1 MKKKYFINANIIDP
15 HNSLNEMGGLIID
28 ENGKIEAI
36 GKKVNTNNIPTRE
49 KIINLNGK
57 YIFPG
62 LVDMRVFVGEPG
74 YEYKENFRTLSEA
87 ALSGGVTSVVT
98 MPNTNPV
105 IDNVSIVDFLR
116 LRGKDKSKINIFPTA
131 ALTIGTVGENM
142 TEFGLLQSKGII
154 GFTDGVKTIQNPRI
168 MNRIMNSASDLKSLI
183 IQHAED
189 AELSKD
195 GMINDGIIATKLGLQ
210 GIPISAELLIIERDL
225 TLLEYNNCRYHIS
238 QISSANSVDIIRER
252 KSKIDFSCGVSI
264 NNLSLNE
271 NDIGDFK
278 TFLKLSPPLRTETDR
293 NALVQGLNDETIE
306 ILVNQSLLQAE
317 MGCDVLAPSDMM
329 DGRIGKIRKALD
341 KNKYQSVQI
350 LSYAAKYASSFY
362 GPFRDAVG
370 SKGAL
375 KGDKKTYQM
384 DYRNSDESLREV
396 ALDIK
401 EGADMVMVKPGM
413 PYLDIIRSIKDKF
426 KLPVL
431 AYQVSGEYSLIEN
444 AIRKKMINKDAVY
457 ESLVAFKRAGANAI
471 VSYYAD
477 RLDKII

>member
-15 HNSLNEMGGLIID
+15 HNSLNEIGGIIIG
-28 ENGKIEAI
+28 ENGKIEAV
-36 GKKVNTNNIPTRE
+36 GKKVNTNNIPSRE
-49 KIINLNGK
+49 KIIDLKGK

-62 LVDMRVFVGEPG
+62 IVDMRVFVGEPG

-105 IDNVSIVDFLR
+105 IDNVSIVDFLKR
-116 LRGKDKSKINIFPTA
+116 RGRDKSKINIYPTA
-131 ALTIGTVGENM
+131 ALTVKAEGENM

-225 TLLEYNNCRYHIS
+225 TLLEYNNCRYHIA

-252 KSKIDFSCGVSI
+252 KNKVNFSCGVSI

-293 NALVQGLNDETIE
+293 NALVQGLNDKTIDVIVSDHKPEDEENKRLTFAQAETGASGIETLLPLSLELYHNGSVDLETIIKALTSKPAE
-306 ILVNQSLLQAE
+306 IL
-317 MGCDVLAPSDMM
+317 
-329 DGRIGKIRKALD
+329 KINKGNLSTGNDADFCIVDINKPWVVRKEKLISKS
-341 KNKYQSVQI
+341 KNTPI
-350 LSYAAKYASSFY
+350 E
-362 GPFRDAVG
+362 
-370 SKGAL
+370 
-375 KGDKKTYQM
+375 DKKLQGKVISTFV
-384 DYRNSDESLREV
+384 NGEEL
-396 ALDIK
+396 
-401 EGADMVMVKPGM
+401 
-413 PYLDIIRSIKDKF
+413 F
-426 KLPVL
+426 K
-431 AYQVSGEYSLIEN
+431 SE
-444 AIRKKMINKDAVY
+444 
-457 ESLVAFKRAGANAI
+457 
-471 VSYYAD
+471 
-477 RLDKII
+477 

>member
-15 HNSLNEMGGLIID
+15 HNSLNEIGGIIIG
-28 ENGKIEAI
+28 ENGKIEAV
-36 GKKVNTNNIPTRE
+36 GKKVNTNNIPSRE
-49 KIINLNGK
+49 KIIDLKGK

-62 LVDMRVFVGEPG
+62 IVDMRVFVGEPG

-105 IDNVSIVDFLR
+105 IDNVSIVDFLKR
-116 LRGKDKSKINIFPTA
+116 RGRDKSKINIYPTA
-131 ALTIGTVGENM
+131 ALTVKAEGENM

-210 GIPISAELLIIERDL
+210 GIPVSAELLIIERDL
-225 TLLEYNNCRYHIS
+225 TLLEYNNCRYHIA

-252 KSKIDFSCGVSI
+252 KNKVNFSCGVSI

-293 NALVQGLNDETIE
+293 NALVQGLNDKTIDVIVSDHKPEDEENKRLTFAQAETGASGIETLLPLSLELYHNGSVELETIIKALTSKPAE
-306 ILVNQSLLQAE
+306 ILKINKGNLS
-317 MGCDVLAPSDMM
+317 
-329 DGRIGKIRKALD
+329 IGNGADFCIVDINKPWVVRKD
-341 KNKYQSVQI
+341 KLI
-350 LSYAAKYASSFY
+350 
-362 GPFRDAVG
+362 
-370 SKGAL
+370 SKS
-375 KGDKKTYQM
+375 KNTPIEDKKLQGKVLNTFV
-384 DYRNSDESLREV
+384 NGEEL
-396 ALDIK
+396 
-401 EGADMVMVKPGM
+401 
-413 PYLDIIRSIKDKF
+413 F
-426 KLPVL
+426 K
-431 AYQVSGEYSLIEN
+431 SE
-444 AIRKKMINKDAVY
+444 
-457 ESLVAFKRAGANAI
+457 
-471 VSYYAD
+471 
-477 RLDKII
+477 